1 MVSSFLLFLK
11 KKKTKIKA
19 VNSVRTSQRGKTKR
33 LPQYLL
39 LIRLVVLALKN
50 KLNLLQRS
58 LVEMMK
64 K

>member
-39 LIRLVVLALKN
+39 LIRLVLALKK